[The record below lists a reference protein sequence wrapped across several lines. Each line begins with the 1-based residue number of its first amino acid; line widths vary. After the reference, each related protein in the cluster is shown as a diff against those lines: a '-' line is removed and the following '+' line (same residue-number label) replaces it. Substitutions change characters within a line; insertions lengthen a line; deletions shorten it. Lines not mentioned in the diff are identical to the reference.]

1 MIRELDIVALN
12 RAFPE
17 HGLKAGAVGTVV
29 IVHNDGE
36 AFIVEFSTDT
46 GELIALPTIFAIDVR
61 PVQPGE
67 ITTPRKVA

>member
-17 HGLKAGAVGTVV
+17 HGLKAGAIGTVV

-36 AFIVEFSTDT
+36 AFIVEFTTDT
-46 GELIALPTIFAIDVR
+46 GELIALPTVFTNDVR
-61 PVQPGE
+61 PVQPGD
-67 ITTPRKVA
+67 TSTPRQVA